1 MSYPEIALSVN
12 RNTGGVS
19 THYGVPSINASPDHG
34 SAATESTS
42 ILVTEI
48 DDRLWPSPTPDSSA
62 IDAADSNVD
71 GQGNRDNRA
80 SDLALSDINTN
91 MTSHASYPMST
102 FDSNPLLD
110 LDDLQANS
118 FPRDTGAR
126 AFESRQTWTTNDT
139 TCPSRK
145 AFQVPPRALPM
156 PYFKHLFQ
164 TAERFLDALQGY
176 VGIGLDTSDAM
187 HMADAGQ
194 NTHTQIDVA
203 TGLMIYVLHLLERIS
218 EVVDGAVASRQ
229 PYSRAVTE
237 IQKIEAKLK
246 ERVLATLH

>member
-1 MSYPEIALSVN
+1 MYARGTGRICERYISTNLECVSRQPQRIWRPIDCNTLRTRQSVTG
-12 RNTGGVS
+12 RQQTGGVS

-156 PYFKHLFQ
+156 PYFSQSCGKKKKKEKFRGVVQ
-164 TAERFLDALQGY
+164 RER
-176 VGIGLDTSDAM
+176 DT
-187 HMADAGQ
+187 
-194 NTHTQIDVA
+194 N
-203 TGLMIYVLHLLERIS
+203 
-218 EVVDGAVASRQ
+218 
-229 PYSRAVTE
+229 
-237 IQKIEAKLK
+237 
-246 ERVLATLH
+246 